1 MRRALIGAMLVAVA
15 GGVLQRP
22 PALAAQETL
31 SLAGRWTLNR
41 TLSQAPREIGFNADW
56 ITSGAGGEDSPGT
69 SGGRGRRGS
78 GRAAN
83 AGAFPD
89 RPESADDAA
98 RMRQLTAEVRTP
110 PASVTITDAPSGIT
124 ITDDKGQ
131 SRTFHPDGREEVLH
145 IGDVP
150 LPTTTRWDADHLVI
164 LYAVEAGRQ
173 LRYTISRITS
183 PPQLI
188 VDIKFL
194 EHGRGDEVRR
204 VYEPAGT
211 GAPTPP
217 SAPAAAESFADVPL
231 AARPS
236 GDRVPQQTFNQK
248 PDAELRGITSLGL
261 VVESLS
267 AQATACG
274 LTQETLEKAATKT
287 LTDAG
292 LKVLRNSDEDTY
304 IYVEVI
310 TTKLSSGLCVSRYDA
325 SLYTH
330 TTTKLSYQETPVLV
344 QVSLL
349 HQGGIAGGSPAA
361 HGQSVAQGL
370 TQYIEQFAARI
381 RAANK

>member
-1 MRRALIGAMLVAVA
+1 
-15 GGVLQRP
+15 
-22 PALAAQETL
+22 
-31 SLAGRWTLNR
+31 
-41 TLSQAPREIGFNADW
+41 
-56 ITSGAGGEDSPGT
+56 
-69 SGGRGRRGS
+69 
-78 GRAAN
+78 
-83 AGAFPD
+83 
-89 RPESADDAA
+89 
-98 RMRQLTAEVRTP
+98 
-110 PASVTITDAPSGIT
+110 
-124 ITDDKGQ
+124 
-131 SRTFHPDGREEVLH
+131 
-145 IGDVP
+145 
-150 LPTTTRWDADHLVI
+150 
-164 LYAVEAGRQ
+164 
-173 LRYTISRITS
+173 
-183 PPQLI
+183 
-188 VDIKFL
+188 
-194 EHGRGDEVRR
+194 
-204 VYEPAGT
+204 
-211 GAPTPP
+211 
-217 SAPAAAESFADVPL
+217 
-231 AARPS
+231 
-236 GDRVPQQTFNQK
+236 
-248 PDAELRGITSLGL
+248 
-261 VVESLS
+261 LS